1 MRWRSSQPAAIPAHA
16 QPVPDA
22 EALRRAL
29 LAASW
34 RRDRAVSRRRLA
46 WRWLLWAL
54 KRQGLKL
61 LLVGVLLLWA
71 ATLNRAPLEP
81 SLDGAP
87 ARSTVEAPP
96 PPDTAPVRPAQM
108 PGPLPSPDAS
118 EPEQATVRLGQS
130 TSLQPAAAPS
140 AASKPAAQSAQ
151 ANLKNPTL
159 TFHQRLHSK
168 EP

>member
-1 MRWRSSQPAAIPAHA
+1 MRWRPSQPAAIPAHA

-54 KRQGLKL
+54 KRHGLRL
-61 LLVGVLLLWA
+61 LLLGVLLLWA
-71 ATLNRAPLEP
+71 ATLNRAPPGTL
-81 SLDGAP
+81 LDGAP
-87 ARSTVEAPP
+87 ARSTAEAPP
-96 PPDTAPVRPAQM
+96 PPDSAPVRPAQAHGPSSS
-108 PGPLPSPDAS
+108 PGGL
-118 EPEQATVRLGQS
+118 EPGQATARLRLS
-130 TSLQPAAAPS
+130 ASLQPAAAQP

-151 ANLKNPTL
+151 VDLKSPTL
-159 TFHQRLHSK
+159 TFDHWLHSK